1 MLEVRIVIFV
11 VLVGVSRWLVV
22 FGVGFIFVIVV
33 IADCLRCSRSLF
45 IFMSITFI
53 LTTITPSLT
62 LAGWTNQQLVSYI
75 IHYRFLNLE
84 LS

>member
-1 MLEVRIVIFV
+1 MRVVFRFV
-11 VLVGVSRWLVV
+11 VLVGVSSWRVV

-33 IADCLRCSRSLF
+33 KADCLRCLRSLF
-45 IFMSITFI
+45 IFMSIIFI
-53 LTTITPSLT
+53 WRTITPNLT
-62 LAGWTNQQLVSYI
+62 LADWTNQQSISYI